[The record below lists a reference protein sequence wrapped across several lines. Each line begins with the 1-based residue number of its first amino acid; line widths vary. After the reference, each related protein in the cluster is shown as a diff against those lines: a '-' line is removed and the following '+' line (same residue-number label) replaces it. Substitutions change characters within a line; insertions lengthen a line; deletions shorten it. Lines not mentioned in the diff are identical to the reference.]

1 MEVDALKGVFL
12 GFQKNGITEHHV
24 YRRLAKKAK
33 WENAQVLD
41 RIAQDELRHYNI
53 WKELSGQNVSPYR
66 WKIFFYTL
74 VGVAVISFLIGLMA
88 RRFLGVEI

>member
-12 GFQKNGITEHHV
+12 VFQKNEITEHHV

-33 WENAQVLD
+33 GENARVLD

-74 VGVAVISFLIGLMA
+74 LIGLMA
-88 RRFLGVEI
+88 RRFLGLEI